1 MMIDKPSYEE
11 LQQRVRELEA
21 GLVEQSTQYDALN
34 NLFNLSLDMLCVA
47 GLDGYFRVV
56 NTAFETT
63 LGHSKQVLLKTPFIE
78 FVHPDDIAP
87 TLEAVAQLSTGTS
100 VTYFENR
107 YRCQDGS
114 YKWFAW
120 TSVPVIDEGFL
131 YAVARDITG
140 QKEMQRELRKQRDLF
155 KSVLS
160 NVPASIFW
168 KDRNSV
174 FLGVNERFARE
185 AGLQR
190 PEELIGK
197 SDYDLAWT
205 REEADFYRECDRKV
219 MESGEPMLNIEESQ
233 LQGDGKEAFLLTSKV
248 PLLDVSGQ
256 VYGVLGIY
264 IDITKRKQAEI
275 TLQKSEARLQTLFDA
290 AVEYIFVIDPEG
302 KIIKVNRYVC
312 EQSGY
317 KEGEVVGR
325 NISELFSD
333 ASKDICECNFPVL
346 REQGYNQADVEF
358 VCKDGRVLQMECLAT
373 AVPDEK
379 GIFTTFL
386 IVQRDVTERRHAETA
401 LAISE
406 QRFRAIFNSSY
417 QLIGMLDTDGT
428 LLEANQTALDLGG
441 LKQEDVIGR
450 PFWDTYWWRYSTA
463 VQDRL
468 KAVIRDAS
476 QGKEMGYEEN
486 VLDGN
491 GEIRTIS
498 LTLKPVLDLQGKTIL
513 IIQEGRD
520 ITDIKQAEE
529 ETQRHHQEMAHIIRL
544 STAGEM
550 ASGMAHELNQP
561 LTAIVSYCGTAASLV
576 NSLASPPKQLFEILE
591 RASEQAHRA
600 SDIIRHLREFVSKG
614 GNRKESLDLDQVIR
628 DIINF
633 LKYEIQKGDVKV
645 EFYPGCRPCKIK
657 ANKIQIEQ
665 VLINMVRNGLEAIG
679 NAGITDGQIM
689 VRSSVLSNNSIEV
702 TVADNGPGV
711 KPAMVDAI
719 FHPFQTSKKT
729 GMGIGLSLS
738 RTIIEAHNGKL
749 WVDKDYQNGALFG
762 FELPVSK

>member
-1 MMIDKPSYEE
+1 MTKKPSYEE

-21 GLVEQSTQYDALN
+21 GKVEQSTQYDALN

-47 GLDGYFRVV
+47 GLDGYFQVV
-56 NTAFETT
+56 NAAFETT
-63 LGHSKQVLLKTPFIE
+63 LGHSKQVLLETPFIE
-78 FVHPDDIAP
+78 FVHPDDITL
-87 TLEAVAQLSTGTS
+87 TLEAVAQLSSGEPVS
-100 VTYFENR
+100 YFENR
-107 YRCQDGS
+107 YRCKDGS
-114 YKWFAW
+114 YKWLAW

-140 QKEMQRELRKQRDLF
+140 QKELQHELRNQRDLF

-168 KDRNSV
+168 KDRNLV
-174 FLGVNERFARE
+174 FLGVNEQFARE
-185 AGLQR
+185 AGLQS

-197 SDYDLAWT
+197 SDYELAWT
-205 REEADFYRECDRKV
+205 RDEADFYRECDRKV

-233 LQGDGKEAFLLTSKV
+233 LQGDGKEAILLTNKV
-248 PLLDVSGQ
+248 PLLDASGK
-256 VYGVLGIY
+256 VYGILGIY
-264 IDITKRKQAEI
+264 MDITRRKQAEI
-275 TLQKSEARLQTLFDA
+275 TLQKSEARLQTLFDS

-325 NISELFSD
+325 NISEFLSD

-346 REQGYNQADVEF
+346 REQGYYQANVEF

-379 GIFTTFL
+379 GIFSTFL
-386 IVQRDVTERRHAETA
+386 IVQRDVTERKRAVTA

-406 QRFRAIFNSSY
+406 QRFRTIFNSSY
-417 QLIGMLDTDGT
+417 QLIGVLDPEGI
-428 LLEANQTALDLGG
+428 LLDANQTALDAVG
-441 LKQEDVIGR
+441 LKQEDVVGC
-450 PFWDTYWWRYSTA
+450 PFWDIYCWSYSTD
-463 VQDRL
+463 VQSRL
-468 KAVIRDAS
+468 KAAIRKAS
-476 QGKEMGYEEN
+476 QGKSVRYEED
-486 VLDGN
+486 LLLKGN
-491 GEIRTIS
+491 EIRTIDC
-498 LTLKPVLDLQGKTIL
+498 TFKPVANQQGETIL
-513 IIQEGRD
+513 IIPEGRD

-576 NSLASPPKQLFEILE
+576 NSLASPPKELCEILE
-591 RASEQAHRA
+591 RAAEQAHRA

-614 GNRKESLDLDQVIR
+614 GNRNEYLDLDQVIR

-633 LKYEIQKGDVKV
+633 LKYEIQKDDVKV
-645 EFYPGCRPCKIK
+645 EFYPRCRPFKVK

-665 VLINMVRNGLEAIG
+665 VLINMVRNSLEAIG

-689 VRSSVLSNNSIEV
+689 VRSRILSNDSIEI

-738 RTIIEAHNGKL
+738 RTIIEAHDGRL